1 MSARRTPELLVESLT
16 YRPSGWATRLN
27 PGVKLA
33 FAAEAVA
40 LTFMAGSWIQEA
52 ALLAGLIALAAG
64 SGLMRRMAGAL
75 TMGSS
80 FSAIIFVLDI
90 LGGSSITSSLMSALE
105 FANFMSYASLL
116 FMITSPEEIDDVMRR
131 VGMPPEISFVLTA
144 AVRFVPVVLRDA
156 LSIYDAQR
164 ARGLRLS
171 RNPVK
176 LLRSSMP
183 LLVPLV
189 VTSLRRSEGLAEAM
203 EARGYMRPRGSEG
216 IREYSFR
223 RADAM
228 FISAFTALGALLLV
242 APSMTNVLPLI
253 IR

>member
-1 MSARRTPELLVESLT
+1 MSARRAPELLVESLT

-40 LTFMAGSWIQEA
+40 LTFIAGSWIQEA

-64 SGLMRRMAGAL
+64 SGPMRRMVGAL
-75 TMGSS
+75 ATGSG
-80 FSAIIFVLDI
+80 FSAVIFVLDV
-90 LGGSSITSSLMSALE
+90 LGGSSIASSITSALE

-116 FMITSPEEIDDVMRR
+116 FMITSPEEIDDVLRR
-131 VGMPPEISFVLTA
+131 IGLPSEISFVLTA

-156 LSIYDAQR
+156 LSIYDVQR

-176 LLRSSMP
+176 LLRGSMP
-183 LLVPLV
+183 LIVPLV

-203 EARGYMRPRGSEG
+203 EARGYARPRGSKG
-216 IREYSFR
+216 IRKYSFG
-223 RADAM
+223 RADAV
-228 FISAFTALGALLLV
+228 FISTFTGLGLLLLA
-242 APSMTNVLPLI
+242 APSMVHVLSVI
-253 IR
+253 IH

>member
-1 MSARRTPELLVESLT
+1 MSARRAPELLVESLT
-16 YRPSGWATRLN
+16 YRPSGWAARLN

-40 LTFMAGSWIQEA
+40 LTFMVGSWIQEA

-75 TMGSS
+75 AAGSG
-80 FSAIIFVLDI
+80 FSAAIFVLDV
-90 LGGSSITSSLMSALE
+90 LGGSSIASSITSALE

-116 FMITSPEEIDDVMRR
+116 FMITSPEEIDDVLRR
-131 VGMPPEISFVLTA
+131 IGLPPEISFVLTA

-156 LSIYDAQR
+156 LSIYDVQR

-171 RNPVK
+171 RNPVR
-176 LLRSSMP
+176 LIRSSMP
-183 LLVPLV
+183 LIVPLV
-189 VTSLRRSEGLAEAM
+189 VTSLRRSEALAEAM
-203 EARGYMRPRGSEG
+203 EARGYARPRGSRG

-223 RADAM
+223 RADAA
-228 FISAFTALGALLLV
+228 FISAFTGLGLLLLA
-242 APSMTNVLPLI
+242 APSMAQALSAI
-253 IR
+253 IH